1 MRKKSRTFW
10 VVIILLILTFLMW
23 LMTLSP
29 SVCDW
34 YTDNIYRYIADGMG
48 FVSALVPFAIGEIMM
63 YLGAVLVVLSVV
75 FLILLIF
82 LRKKQ
87 KYRSF
92 CKGFY
97 KTLLVAFTAL
107 VFVYMPTWYV
117 PFCGTVLGKGESD

>member
-34 YTDNIYRYIADGMG
+34 YTDNIYRYIADGIG

-75 FLILLIF
+75 FLILLM
-82 LRKKQ
+82 L
-87 KYRSF
+87 
-92 CKGFY
+92 
-97 KTLLVAFTAL
+97 
-107 VFVYMPTWYV
+107 
-117 PFCGTVLGKGESD
+117 